1 MSRILQLTAITA
13 LALLVSNSSFADD
26 EEPVF
31 SGPQI
36 GEKMSTFAMKGAIGE
51 QAGKDIDL
59 LKLADGKPTVI
70 IFVHKRTR
78 PAFGLTNA
86 VMKMVVSR
94 NRDKDKPVVTGGVCF
109 LTNDATD
116 TATWMKRIPHYF
128 PKGASYGIS
137 NDGLEGPGAYGL
149 NRNVTLTVLIA
160 QDDKV
165 TANFALVQPS
175 IQSDGPKIFKA
186 VVDCLG
192 GGDVPKIAQFLTA
205 GRRSNTPDR
214 PGMKKGD
221 DPDLVPLL
229 RQLIQKT
236 SSPEEVEKAAKA
248 IEKHL
253 TNNKLGQRHIHRV
266 TNTIINAGK
275 LENYGNEHAQ
285 KYLKKWSKEFPK
297 TTAEKDEPKTT
308 KPSTR

>member
-160 QDDKV
+160 KDDKV

-205 GRRSNTPDR
+205 G
-214 PGMKKGD
+214 
-221 DPDLVPLL
+221 
-229 RQLIQKT
+229 
-236 SSPEEVEKAAKA
+236 
-248 IEKHL
+248 
-253 TNNKLGQRHIHRV
+253 
-266 TNTIINAGK
+266 
-275 LENYGNEHAQ
+275 
-285 KYLKKWSKEFPK
+285 
-297 TTAEKDEPKTT
+297 
-308 KPSTR
+308 